1 MYLRT
6 VWFEDRNRV
15 GDKRMRFP
23 CAAEKALG
31 WVLGPKVGL
40 FCDFNKI
47 KSPSLD
53 EPPYLLKRGGWT
65 IWSNPKAYLA

>member
-15 GDKRMRFP
+15 GDKMMRFP

-40 FCDFNKI
+40 FCDLI
-47 KSPSLD
+47 K
-53 EPPYLLKRGGWT
+53 
-65 IWSNPKAYLA
+65 